1 MLGPLGLGREC
12 GHCSPQ
18 TVHRVLEPK
27 EGWEGE
33 AKPWR
38 SDECMIALC
47 ETAGIFLVREGLIL
61 SSIRTECITFP
72 QQVFTFT
79 SFSEGRG
86 LTLPRGKPPSLSMGE
101 SRRPLWTPLAR
112 SAPGTPPLGPASM

>member
-1 MLGPLGLGREC
+1 MRAGKLQPSKNWASLRTSKL
-12 GHCSPQ
+12 
-18 TVHRVLEPK
+18 TI
-27 EGWEGE
+27 E
-33 AKPWR
+33 AQPWR